1 MSAKGGD
8 MFDIGFFKAQPT
20 EYVIEYVDGRVVREG
35 HGLAFYYLEHKTHI
49 VAVPTTRKDVEF
61 IFTEVTADF
70 QAVTIQ
76 GQFSYQVADPRRVA
90 TLLNYTVEPGRR
102 AYVSDDPERLSQR
115 VGTVIQMAART
126 EIHRR
131 PLAEAL
137 QLGEAVA
144 AALLRRIREGDQLAD
159 LGVELHDVYILAIKP
174 TPEVAKALEAEHRES
189 LLRQADEAIY
199 ARRVA
204 AVDEEHK
211 IRETELNSQV
221 ALEEQRLRLID
232 WQGSNAER
240 EADYRGRAIEQ
251 EAAYRAR
258 ALEQELA
265 VYKTLDPQTLLAL
278 AFKEFG
284 QNAERVGNLTITSEI
299 LAALLNANG
308 PAPARA
314 GE

>member
-1 MSAKGGD
+1 

-20 EYVIEYVDGRVVREG
+20 EYVIEFVDGRVVREG
-35 HGLAFYYLEHKTHI
+35 HGLAFYYFAHNTHI
-49 VAVPTTRKDVEF
+49 AAVPTTRKDVEF

-70 QAVTIQ
+70 QAVTFQ

-90 TLLNYTVEPGRR
+90 ALLNYTVDPGRHT
-102 AYVSDDPERLSQR
+102 YVSDDPERLSQR

-126 EIHRR
+126 EIQRR

-159 LGVELHDVYILAIKP
+159 LGVELHNVYILAIKP

-189 LLRQADEAIY
+189 LLRRADEAIY
-199 ARRVA
+199 ARRAA

-232 WQGSNAER
+232 WQGSNAQR
-240 EADYRGRAIEQ
+240 EADYRGRAVEQ

-265 VYKTLDPQTLLAL
+265 VYRTLDPPTILAL

-284 QNAERVGNLTITSEI
+284 QNADRVGNLTITSEI
-299 LAALLNANG
+299 LAALLNG
-308 PAPARA
+308 RTSGHDPD